1 MYFFTRNI
9 YDFTPKISK
18 NTQTKEDDMKK
29 IIFTGGGSGGHVT
42 LNLGLIP
49 LFMQAGW
56 EVIYIGSKTGIENE
70 LIKKI
75 KGVKYY
81 PIATGKLRRYFSWE
95 NFKDA
100 MRVPL
105 GVFEAWNIIRKEK
118 PDVVFSK
125 GGFVSFPVVFGAW
138 LNGIKKVYMHE
149 SDVTPGLANKMSL
162 PFVGTFFTTFADTAE
177 YVGDK
182 RKVRCVGPVLT
193 DRLDNGDAEKARDM
207 CNFKA
212 DKPVLMFVGGSLGA
226 KSINNAVIKNL
237 EALLEKYQIIH
248 ICGKGQTSLA
258 RCEGYAPFEFVDKEF
273 KDLMALADVVISR
286 SGSNAIFELLSQKK
300 PMLLVPLPSTSS
312 RGEQALNAKSFQKQG
327 FAEILRD
334 DKVEADLPEAIENV
348 FKYRQDYITNMENAE
363 WKRTTNQELFEEIC
377 NDAQV

>member
-1 MYFFTRNI
+1 
-9 YDFTPKISK
+9 
-18 NTQTKEDDMKK
+18 MKK

-49 LFMQAGW
+49 LFLQAGW
-56 EVIYIGSKTGIENE
+56 EVVYIGSKTGIENE

-81 PIATGKLRRYFSWE
+81 SIATGKLRRYFSWE

-138 LNGIKKVYMHE
+138 LNGNKRIYMHE

-162 PFVGTFFTTFADTAE
+162 PFVSTFFTTFADTAD
-177 YVGDK
+177 YVSDK
-182 RKVRCVGPVLT
+182 SKVRCVGPVLT
-193 DRLDNGDAEKARDM
+193 DRLNNGDAEKARDM
-207 CNFKA
+207 CNFKS

-248 ICGKGQTSLA
+248 ICGKGQTALA

-273 KDLMALADVVISR
+273 KDLMALADVVVSR

-312 RGEQALNAKSFQKQG
+312 RGEQSLNAKSFQKQG
-327 FAEILRD
+327 FAEILND
-334 DKVEADLPEAIENV
+334 DKVDVDLIAAIENV
-348 FKYRQDYITNMENAE
+348 FKYRQDYITNMENAV

>member
-1 MYFFTRNI
+1 
-9 YDFTPKISK
+9 
-18 NTQTKEDDMKK
+18 MKK
-29 IIFTGGGSGGHVT
+29 IIFTGGGSGGHVI

-49 LFMQAGW
+49 LFLQDGW
-56 EVIYIGSKTGIENE
+56 EVVYIGSKTGIENE
-70 LIKKI
+70 LIGKI
-75 KGVKYY
+75 DGVKYY
-81 PIATGKLRRYFSWE
+81 AIATGKLRRYFSWE

-105 GVFEAWNIIRKEK
+105 GVAQAWNIIRKEK
-118 PDVVFSK
+118 PSVIFSK
-125 GGFVSFPVVFGAW
+125 GGFVSFPVVLGGW
-138 LNGIKKVYMHE
+138 LNGIKPIYMHE

-162 PFVGTFFTTFADTAE
+162 PFVSTFFTTFADTVE
-177 YVGDK
+177 YVNDK
-182 RKVRCVGPVLT
+182 SKVRCVGPVLT
-193 DRLDNGDAEKARDM
+193 DRLNNGDAEKARDM
-207 CNFKA
+207 CNFTT

-273 KDLMALADVVISR
+273 KDLMTLADVVVSR

-312 RGEQALNAKSFQKQG
+312 RGEQSLNAKSFQRQG
-327 FAEILRD
+327 FAEVLSD
-334 DKVEADLPEAIENV
+334 DKVESELMAAVDNLFE
-348 FKYRQDYITNMENAE
+348 YRQEYVANMQNAE
-363 WKRTTNQELFEEIC
+363 WQRTSNQEIFEIIK
-377 NDAQV
+377 NDTQI